1 MMRMVLVVA
10 ISALAC
16 ATQKPKPVAL
26 AKNDV
31 KFSTPGHAAPK
42 GKEVCHIEKDTG
54 SNIMERV
61 CEWQDDADTQAAAQE
76 AMTRMQIQGS
86 VQQTTGR

>member
-1 MMRMVLVVA
+1 MMRMVLVAAV
-10 ISALAC
+10 SMLAC
-16 ATQKPKPVAL
+16 ATQKPKPVTL

-31 KFSTPGHAAPK
+31 KFSTPGQAAPK

-61 CEWQDDADTQAAAQE
+61 CEWQEDADTQSAAQE

-86 VQQTTGR
+86 VQQKNGQ